1 MVTTIPYRISH
12 FHTTLP
18 EQEIRAAIEK
28 NAHLGQWDGMLIKS
42 KPYYG
47 EISTGY
53 FMLRASGR
61 FKKHSHS
68 PSLIAWFNPVERG
81 QRVELSLKPHP
92 LLLALAILF
101 VGASAFFLLLNIFS
115 FFGTWNIAPVF
126 MSSFIVAIMVAL
138 FVLPYHTTAEKT
150 VRFWIRELKL
160 ENCKPNNNA

>member
-28 NAHLGQWDGMLIKS
+28 NAHLGQWEGMLIKS

-61 FKKHSHS
+61 FKKYSHS

-81 QRVELSLKPHP
+81 QRVELSLKPHQ
-92 LLLALAILF
+92 LLALAILF

-138 FVLPYHTTAEKT
+138 FVLPYYTTAEKT
-150 VRFWIRELKL
+150 LRFWIRELKL